1 MADVV
6 AMFYALSGRERIKL
20 IKFIKSIVVVEDPD
34 MAVMVPVDKFIHF
47 KRNQMSSRLRNV
59 LIRNKKSLPL
69 YIDMVTRERFML
81 MSGGGKAMWEEFCSL
96 RRGIQKEIINENN
109 QLENE
114 EGDDVRED

>member
-81 MSGGGKAMWEEFCSL
+81 MSGRGKAMWEEFCSL
-96 RRGIQKEIINENN
+96 RREIQKEIINENN

-114 EGDDVRED
+114 EGDDVRQD